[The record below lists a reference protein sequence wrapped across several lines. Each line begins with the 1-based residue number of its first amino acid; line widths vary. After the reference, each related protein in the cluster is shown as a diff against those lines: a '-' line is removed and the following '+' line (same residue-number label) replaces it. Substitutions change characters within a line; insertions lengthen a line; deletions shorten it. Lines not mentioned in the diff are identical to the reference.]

1 MIRFNIVEPV
11 PVVMGV
17 SDASTINGEDG
28 ITPHI
33 GENGNWFLGDT
44 DTGHPSRG
52 EPGPEGPKGDTGPQ
66 GSKGDIGEPGPQ
78 GPKGDAGPKGDTG
91 DIGPQGPKG
100 DTGEPGPQGPKGDT
114 GAGFVVLGYYDSFAA
129 LAAAVSAPETGD
141 AYGVGVSAPYDIYI
155 YDAARGWVN
164 NGPLQ
169 GVKGDTGPQGPK
181 GDTGETGP
189 QGPKGDTG
197 DTGPQGPKGDTGETG
212 PQGPKGDTGDT
223 GPQGP
228 KGDTGETGP
237 AGPNMVNAGTATDIA
252 GILKG
257 NGAAVGAAVEGV
269 DFAPVYSGYVTLSAS
284 QTLTSGHFGKCLL
297 LDSTSAITIT
307 LPAGADRAEMELDN
321 IGAGTVTLSGTLRT
335 GAATV
340 TAVVVET
347 GNAVAVKW
355 IGAAWLVIGSYKE
368 A

>member
-1 MIRFNIVEPV
+1 MAWNP
-11 PVVMGV
+11 
-17 SDASTINGEDG
+17 NY
-28 ITPHI
+28 
-33 GENGNWFLGDT
+33 
-44 DTGHPSRG
+44 TGHTAGIWQPDFTAQER
-52 EPGPEGPKGDTGPQ
+52 EPQNYQPGFNVGPEGPQGIQGEKGERGERGEQ
-66 GSKGDIGEPGPQ
+66 GEQGIPGPQ
-78 GPKGDAGPKGDTG
+78 GEQGIQGEKGERGEQGIQGIQGIQGVQGERGEKG
-91 DIGPQGPKG
+91 
-100 DTGEPGPQGPKGDT
+100 EKGDT
-114 GAGFVVLGYYDSFAA
+114 GAGFVVRGYYSTISA
-129 LAAAVSAPETGD
+129 LEASVPAPGAGD

-181 GDTGETGP
+181 GDTG
-189 QGPKGDTG
+189 

-212 PQGPKGDTGDT
+212 PQGPKGDTGEP

-237 AGPNMVNAGTATDIA
+237 QGPNMVNAGTATDIA

-340 TAVVVET
+340 SAVVVET

>member
-1 MIRFNIVEPV
+1 MAWNP
-11 PVVMGV
+11 
-17 SDASTINGEDG
+17 NY
-28 ITPHI
+28 
-33 GENGNWFLGDT
+33 
-44 DTGHPSRG
+44 TGHTAGIWQPDFTAQER
-52 EPGPEGPKGDTGPQ
+52 EPQNYQPGFNVGPEGPQ
-66 GSKGDIGEPGPQ
+66 GIQGE
-78 GPKGDAGPKGDTG
+78 
-91 DIGPQGPKG
+91 
-100 DTGEPGPQGPKGDT
+100 KGDT
-114 GAGFVVLGYYDSFAA
+114 GAGFVVRGYYSTISA
-129 LAAAVSAPETGD
+129 LEASVPAPETGD

-181 GDTGETGP
+181 GDP
-189 QGPKGDTG
+189 
-197 DTGPQGPKGDTGETG
+197 
-212 PQGPKGDTGDT
+212 
-223 GPQGP
+223 
-228 KGDTGETGP
+228 GETGP

-257 NGAAVGAAVEGV
+257 NGAVVGAAVEGV

-355 IGAAWLVIGSYKE
+355 IGAAWIVIGSYKE

>member
-52 EPGPEGPKGDTGPQ
+52 EPGPEGPK
-66 GSKGDIGEPGPQ
+66 
-78 GPKGDAGPKGDTG
+78 
-91 DIGPQGPKG
+91 
-100 DTGEPGPQGPKGDT
+100 
-114 GAGFVVLGYYDSFAA
+114 
-129 LAAAVSAPETGD
+129 
-141 AYGVGVSAPYDIYI
+141 
-155 YDAARGWVN
+155 
-164 NGPLQ
+164 
-169 GVKGDTGPQGPK
+169 
-181 GDTGETGP
+181 
-189 QGPKGDTG
+189 
-197 DTGPQGPKGDTGETG
+197 
-212 PQGPKGDTGDT
+212 GDT

-355 IGAAWLVIGSYKE
+355 IGAAWLVIGSCKE